1 MKRLVSVFIVVTM
14 LVSVFCVPE
23 VFAEEGIPVYID
35 GVAIKSDV
43 PAQIINDRT
52 MVPLRAIFEA
62 LGAEVTWDDATR
74 TAVSNRDG
82 MEIRITIGENRLL
95 KNGEEVILDVPAQIV
110 DSRTLVPVRAI
121 AESYDCKVFW
131 DGDKRLVRVLTFEM
145 ADAVPTEA
153 DSKIVMKIGETEIS
167 QATFNIYKSIVKEVS
182 TAFTDEEI
190 DQYATD
196 VAKLLWATNVY
207 AQKNGIA
214 LSETEKDYLNSWI
227 YYLDTVGMYDKMV
240 EGYASSDVAL
250 REYIMT
256 SNLRSLFA
264 RLKYEFTDEEILAA
278 AKENYVRVKHILVK
292 DLETA
297 EKVISEINNGKSFED
312 AAKEYSLDGM
322 DVEIGYV
329 FGTGEMVQEFEKASF
344 ELEEGKMTGA
354 VQSTY
359 GYHIIKSYPLDEVS
373 DYILSKKRAELELI
387 LSEKRTNE
395 ELEAVVDGVDI
406 IKY

>member
-1 MKRLVSVFIVVTM
+1 MKRLVSVFIVVTT
-14 LVSVFCVPE
+14 LVSFFCVPE

-35 GVAIKSDV
+35 GVGIKSVV
-43 PAQIINDRT
+43 PAQIISDRT

-182 TAFTDEEI
+182 AAFTDEEI

-256 SNLRSLFA
+256 SNLRSLFE
-264 RLKYEFTDEEILAA
+264 RLKYEFTDEEILAV
-278 AKENYVRVKHILVK
+278 AKENYVRVKHLLVK